1 MKMIMQPGRLAKSAI
16 FILLF
21 CQTPLL
27 AAGVESAFSDTW
39 QMIGKI
45 FNIILLLG
53 ILIYFLRKPI
63 RQFITGRTASIQQ
76 RIEAAER
83 AKDEALQKLKEIE
96 ERLRKLDEESAAIRE
111 QAQRDAEA
119 EREMMLKKTREE
131 VEKMRCRAQAEIES
145 LRMQAVAE
153 LRQFTAEKVVAMAE
167 EIIIKEV
174 QPNEEERLF
183 DDFLD
188 KMGEKR

>member
-1 MKMIMQPGRLAKSAI
+1 
-16 FILLF
+16 
-21 CQTPLL
+21 
-27 AAGVESAFSDTW
+27 
-39 QMIGKI
+39 
-45 FNIILLLG
+45 
-53 ILIYFLRKPI
+53 
-63 RQFITGRTASIQQ
+63 
-76 RIEAAER
+76 
-83 AKDEALQKLKEIE
+83 
-96 ERLRKLDEESAAIRE
+96 
-111 QAQRDAEA
+111 
-119 EREMMLKKTREE
+119 MMLKKTREE